1 MAGKVLGADVPIV
14 IAHNHIQNK
23 AEPGT
28 WEAWW
33 EIVSQG
39 NDPSKVNP
47 ERYNLRSIEQVKEL
61 DK

>member
-1 MAGKVLGADVPIV
+1 MGVDIPIV
-14 IAHNHIQNK
+14 ITNNHIENK

-28 WEAWW
+28 WNVWW

-47 ERYNLRSIEQVKEL
+47 EGYNLRSIEQIEGL